1 MTPDVQDKP
10 KPGVANR
17 SRGDK
22 VIRFIERFCPVPEGR
37 LVGHP
42 IRLDDFQKKFIFDVY
57 DNPYKT
63 RRGILSMARKNGKT
77 ATTAGLALAHVVGP
91 EAVLNGQV
99 VSGALSRDQAA
110 LIYHL
115 AEKMALLSPI
125 LRDLVKPASSIKR
138 LIGLNTGT
146 EYKALAA
153 EGSTAMG
160 LSPNLVIL
168 DEIGQIKGPNHL
180 FVDALTTSQGAHADP
195 LQLAISTQAPTDGD
209 LFSIWID
216 DALKGVDKQLV
227 CHLYAAE
234 AGCELDDPKGW
245 AAANPG
251 LDTIRSRSDLQSQI
265 MEAMRL
271 PSRENSVRN
280 LLLNQRIERNAP
292 FISPSVWKRNS
303 GTYDR
308 DMFYDGRPVYGGLD
322 LSSRNDLTALTLV
335 TVADDG
341 RILLWVV
348 AWTPADTLPE
358 REKNDRIDY
367 STWVRMG
374 VLRALTGK
382 SISYQSVALEIG
394 EIVEGMNLIALA
406 YDQWRIDI
414 LQNELERLGIT
425 LPLEPFG
432 QGFKSMAP
440 AVTEFE
446 SYALEGYFRHN
457 DNPILTNAVANA
469 VIEMNS
475 TGERKV
481 TKVKSNGRI
490 DAVVSSLMAV
500 YAMIRGREREVDV
513 SAMIG

>member
-1 MTPDVQDKP
+1 MTIDIQEKP
-10 KPGVANR
+10 KPGVAAR
-17 SRGDK
+17 TRAEK
-22 VIRFIERFCPVPEGR
+22 VIRFIEKYCPVPEGAK
-37 LVGHP
+37 VGQP
-42 IRLDDFQKKFIFDVY
+42 IRLEDFQKKFIYDVY
-57 DNPYKT
+57 DNPFKT

-115 AEKMALLSPI
+115 AEKMAMLSPQ
-125 LRDLVKPASSIKR
+125 LRDLVKPAASIKR

-216 DALKGVDKQLV
+216 DALKGTDKQLV
-227 CHLYAAE
+227 CHLYAGE
-234 AGCELDDPKGW
+234 AGCDLADRKAW

-251 LDTIRSRSDLQSQI
+251 LGSIRALADLESQI
-265 MEAMRL
+265 NEAIRL

-292 FISPSVWKRNS
+292 FITPTVWKRNA

-308 DMFYDGRPVYGGLD
+308 ELFYDGRPVYGGLD
-322 LSSRNDLTALTLV
+322 LSSRNDLTAMTLV
-335 TVADDG
+335 CVADDG
-341 RILLWVV
+341 HILMWVV

-358 REKNDRIDY
+358 RERQDRIDY
-367 STWVRMG
+367 STWVRQG
-374 VLRALTGK
+374 HLRALPGK
-382 SISYQSVALEIG
+382 SIAYQSVAMDIG
-394 EIVEGMNLIALA
+394 EMVEGMNLIALA

-414 LQNELERLGIT
+414 LQAEFERGGIAV
-425 LPLEPFG
+425 PLEPFG

-440 AVTEFE
+440 AVSEFE

-490 DAVVSSLMAV
+490 DAAISSLMAV
-500 YAMIRGREREVDV
+500 YAMRRGREREVDV